1 MTTTNRQTRAVII
14 NFSKFPPNTHTLRLA
29 QESAEQ
35 RRRDGVCPSAGQP
48 RLQTSA
54 LLQSPREET
63 TGSRPEERLEEELSM
78 TAGESGPAGGLTQST
93 SFKSRVSARRSP
105 TPRSKRSVITR
116 LPAAE
121 GFLSA
126 APHCPCGETERET
139 AKPVS
144 LRGSTQVQFSS
155 YRPTVALRAAAMR
168 VFASRMQCEV
178 KPRGWRE
185 CFTKSSANADS
196 PEAAE
201 TRPPPLKL
209 EMCRLEQQK

>member
-1 MTTTNRQTRAVII
+1 MISQSTVHLWKYIRT
-14 NFSKFPPNTHTLRLA
+14 
-29 QESAEQ
+29 
-35 RRRDGVCPSAGQP
+35 GQP

-168 VFASRMQCEV
+168 VFASRMQCESSVAREQGAAVRAADWTTGGRGPLAGSPAV
-178 KPRGWRE
+178 KVNRRVLP
-185 CFTKSSANADS
+185 
-196 PEAAE
+196 
-201 TRPPPLKL
+201 
-209 EMCRLEQQK
+209 